1 MYHIRMKGSH
11 YEAGFKFGSTLKK
24 NGIVFKSCPTFDIT
38 DDMFEF
44 TEKCLPIYQQ
54 YYPEIL
60 DEIKGMS
67 DGQGISFKF
76 LSTLLCSMYCFSPD
90 LHCSCFAISNGTT
103 MLLARNSD
111 FLVSLEKLYMNC
123 MYSLKDSYSFNGN
136 TTAFIEMEDGMN
148 EHNLAIGF
156 TFVYPTKIKPGIN
169 AGLLLRM
176 ILEKCKTIDEAI
188 TLLKNIP
195 IASQQTYTL
204 IDITGKIVVIECNCD
219 HVVCLYPNTNEDFVC
234 TANRFNSAILLS
246 YNKPTNFDDWDA
258 SLRQQT
264 MLTALQNNS
273 NKDLTFAQEL
283 LAGKYGFICQYDRKK
298 NADTVWSCIY
308 DVKHGQVFRVE
319 GNPSKKIFL
328 EDTRMK
334 FKKT

>member
-24 NGIVFKSCPTFDIT
+24 NGIIFNSCPTFDIT
-38 DDMFEF
+38 ENMIAF
-44 TEKCLPIYQQ
+44 TKECLPIYQHH
-54 YYPEIL
+54 YPEIL
-60 DEIKGMS
+60 DEIKGMA
-67 DGQGISFKF
+67 DGQGISFEF

-90 LHCSCFAISNGTT
+90 HHCSCFAISNGDS

-123 MYSLKDSYSFNGN
+123 LYSLNDSYAFNGN

-148 EHNLAIGF
+148 EHKLAIGF
-156 TFVYPTKIKPGIN
+156 TFVYPTKTKPGIN

-176 ILEKCKTIDEAI
+176 MLEKCKNVDEAI
-188 TLLKNIP
+188 KLLETVP

-204 IDITGKIVVIECNCD
+204 IDATGKIVVIECNCD
-219 HVVCLYPNTNEDFVC
+219 HVICLYPNINEDFVC
-234 TANRFNSAILLS
+234 TANSFNSESLS
-246 YNKPTNFDDWDA
+246 TYNKPTNFDDWSA
-258 SLRQQT
+258 VLRYQT
-264 MLTALQNNS
+264 MYEALQKTS
-273 NKDLTFAQEL
+273 NKTLTFAQHL
-283 LAGKYGFICQYDRKK
+283 LSGKYGFICQYDRKK

-319 GNPSKKIFL
+319 GNPSRKTFL
-328 EDTRMK
+328 EDTRMN